1 LQEPMAKWLLKE
13 EPEHYSFEML
23 QRDGSTLWDGVR
35 NNLALKNLKMVKRG
49 EKIIYYHTGQIR
61 AAVGIAAADT
71 DSFNDSDGFPVVRIR
86 AEQRFRRPVTL
97 SDIRATG
104 KFDNTRLVR
113 LPRLSVM
120 EVEDRLWEYI
130 MDAGL

>member
-1 LQEPMAKWLLKE
+1 
-13 EPEHYSFEML
+13 
-23 QRDGSTLWDGVR
+23 
-35 NNLALKNLKMVKRG
+35 MVKRG

-71 DSFNDSDGFPVVRIR
+71 DSFNDSDGFPVVKIR

-104 KFDNTRLVR
+104 KFDNTPLVR

-120 EVEDRLWEYI
+120 EVEDSLWEYI
-130 MDAGL
+130 MGAGL